1 MSLSLRQSVNKWG
14 AVAFGL
20 LVAFGAVKTAIG
32 YFGESEPA
40 DTKAAATGIATRAAA
55 DGTVDGF
62 VIAMCHE
69 LIRLSDCRVESGTI
83 TPTCTVESTSP
94 TVFDDNLKV
103 WSYTADGVLMG
114 DLPLLTYKML
124 PGQKKRMQ
132 LQGAGSSPVKK
143 LVVCSVDPEHPV
155 VRDRITVIGA
165 SSSN

>member
-1 MSLSLRQSVNKWG
+1 MSFRQSVNKWG
-14 AVAFGL
+14 AIAAGL

-32 YFGESEPA
+32 YFGESGS
-40 DTKAAATGIATRAAA
+40 AAAEASANGSPTRSGTGGMI
-55 DGTVDGF
+55 DGF

-69 LIRLSDCRVESGTI
+69 PIRLSDCRVESGTI

-103 WSYTADGVLMG
+103 WSYTAEGVLMG
-114 DLPLLTYKML
+114 ELPLLTYKML

-132 LQGAGSSPVKK
+132 LQGTGSNPVKK

-155 VRDRITVIGA
+155 ARDRITVVGA